1 VAVAVLTYSKDDPS
15 ATFAV
20 LGPLTQQASDTTE
33 IRFHL
38 GELLYWLKQDTDAE
52 AQWRQVE
59 QDSPHSPYGRI
70 AARLMQSLSAG

>member
-1 VAVAVLTYSKDDPS
+1 M
-15 ATFAV
+15 
-20 LGPLTQQASDTTE
+20 LGPLSQQASDTTE

-59 QDSPHSPYGRI
+59 QDSPDSIYGRI
-70 AARLMQSLSAG
+70 AAHSDGADLGPRERVAQATRLAPT